1 MAQALTTTTLPAGI
15 GLEVEGL
22 DLSRPLDDGT
32 VAELRQLFVDAGVL
46 VFRGVGSTPE
56 AHVEL
61 SRAFGELERHSN
73 REAWLD
79 GFPELIDISYRPPS
93 DPLFSDLQPV
103 YDVGG
108 VHLAGWLA
116 WHTDQCFVPRLSR
129 GGVLRA
135 IQVPERHGHTGF
147 LDKIRLYDT
156 LDEQLR
162 DRIDD
167 LRVVYRF
174 EPRMDHNRYGVPAHV
189 RLLHSSAGMQS
200 ILGRLERDFPPV
212 SHPLVLTQCETGRRV
227 LNFSPCYAVGVEGLP
242 DDEADELLTR
252 LAEHCTTADHAYLH
266 DWQVDDLVAWDNWR
280 MLHNA
285 EGCLETDTRL
295 MHRTSIAGTDD
306 PDDRPDHDHA
316 VSTGLVQPRV
326 DGRRAQ

>member
-1 MAQALTTTTLPAGI
+1 MTQALTTRTLPAGI

-22 DLSRPLDDGT
+22 DLSGPLDDGT
-32 VAELRQLFVDAGVL
+32 VAELRRLFVEAGVL
-46 VFRGVGSTPE
+46 VFRGVGTTAD

-61 SRAFGELERHSN
+61 SRAFGELELHSN

-93 DPLFSDLQPV
+93 DPLANDLQPV

-135 IQVPERHGHTGF
+135 IQVPRHHGRTGF

-156 LDEQLR
+156 LPHATR
-162 DRIDD
+162 ARIDD

-174 EPRMDHNRYGVPAHV
+174 EPRMDRNPYGVPADV
-189 RLLHSSAGMQS
+189 RLVHSSAGMDS
-200 ILGRLERDFPPV
+200 IVERLERDFPPV
-212 SHPLVLTQCETGRRV
+212 SHPLVLTQRETGRRV
-227 LNFSPCYAVGVEGLP
+227 LNFSPCYAVGVEGLA
-242 DDEADELLTR
+242 DDEAAALLTE
-252 LAEHCTTADHAYLH
+252 LSEHVTTADHAYVH
-266 DWQVDDLVAWDNWR
+266 EWQAHDLVAWDNWR

-285 EGCLETDTRL
+285 EGCRADETRL
-295 MHRTSIAGTDD
+295 MQRTSIAGDLG
-306 PDDRPDHDHA
+306 
-316 VSTGLVQPRV
+316 TG
-326 DGRRAQ
+326 